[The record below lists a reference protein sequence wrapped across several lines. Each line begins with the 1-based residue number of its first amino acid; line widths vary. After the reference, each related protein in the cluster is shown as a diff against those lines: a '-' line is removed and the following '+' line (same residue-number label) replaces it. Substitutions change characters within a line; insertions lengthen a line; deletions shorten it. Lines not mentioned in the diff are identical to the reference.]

1 MSRCSDKIL
10 TRLSEKNM
18 SYGELSRRTGIP
30 KSALQRYAVGETE
43 KIPVD
48 RLEQIAYALDT
59 TPVELMDWESDS
71 RDNSMYGNHAQNLL
85 YFQKN
90 QELLELYKEIYGN
103 QTLALLFETT
113 RDLAPSDLEMVLT
126 IINGIRKERGLD

>member
-10 TRLSEKNM
+10 SRLSEKNM

-59 TPVELMDWESDS
+59 SPAELMDWENDA
-71 RDNSMYGNHAQNLL
+71 RDSMYGNHAQNLL
-85 YFQKN
+85 YFEKD
-90 QELLELYKEIYGN
+90 QELLELYKDIYDN
-103 QTLALLFETT
+103 QTLALLFDKT
-113 RDLAPSDLEMVLT
+113 RDLAPNDLEMVLT

>member
-10 TRLSEKNM
+10 SRLSEKNM

-59 TPVELMDWESDS
+59 TPAELLEWESDTG
-71 RDNSMYGNHAQNLL
+71 NSMYGNHVQNLL
-85 YFQKN
+85 YFEK
-90 QELLELYKEIYGN
+90 
-103 QTLALLFETT
+103 TLALLFDKT
-113 RDLAPSDLEMVLT
+113 RDLDPSDLEMVLT

>member
-10 TRLSEKNM
+10 SRLSEKNM

-59 TPVELMDWESDS
+59 TPAELLEWESDTG
-71 RDNSMYGNHAQNLL
+71 NSLYGNHVQNLL
-85 YFQKN
+85 YFEKN
-90 QELLELYKEIYGN
+90 QELLDLSKEIYDN
-103 QTLALLFETT
+103 QTLALLFDKT
-113 RDLAPSDLEMVLT
+113 RDLDPSDLEMVLT

>member
-10 TRLSEKNM
+10 SMLSEKNM

-59 TPVELMDWESDS
+59 TPAELLEWESDTG
-71 RDNSMYGNHAQNLL
+71 NSMYGNHVQNLL
-85 YFQKN
+85 YFEKN
-90 QELLELYKEIYGN
+90 QGLLDLYKEIYDN
-103 QTLALLFETT
+103 QTLALLFDKT
-113 RDLAPSDLEMVLT
+113 RDLDPSDLEMVLT
-126 IINGIRKERGLD
+126 IINGIRKER

>member
-10 TRLSEKNM
+10 SRLSEKNM

-59 TPVELMDWESDS
+59 TPAELLEWESDTG
-71 RDNSMYGNHAQNLL
+71 NSLYSNHVQNLL
-85 YFQKN
+85 YFEKN
-90 QELLELYKEIYGN
+90 QELLDLYKEIYDN
-103 QTLALLFETT
+103 QTLALLFDKT
-113 RDLAPSDLEMVLT
+113 RDLDPSDLEMVLT